1 MLQDSTN
8 DPSTIKSTLEVDAK
22 GSKLKPNDTKKGSIS
37 DVELL
42 NVEDLKTN
50 AKNTKLDVHILEVMK
65 EKDWWDKWEWD
76 HCVALE
82 DEYEDDHCYCSACQQ
97 TYEIT
102 NNEECSTIK
111 VKIIHIWKTTSTL
124 WVSSS
129 KGENINM
136 LLMDEKGNKIHAC
149 ANHYVLKLCQPMLKK
164 DNYILLSN
172 FNLYTGLE
180 GMQLTNHVGKIYFKN
195 NTSIS
200 VVQDF
205 NCAHDGFEFIEY
217 HDIITDEKYNKLA
230 FDIIGLIS
238 SKPKLKAIYYR
249 KKTTIISEFKLQ
261 NLNGDEVNVTL
272 WEDNADKLD
281 NYLSQ
286 EYIQNEPVV
295 LVIQLAK
302 INTWGNEHEVSTIPF
317 CTKVII
323 NENIPAIT
331 SFKRRLLDKKIC
343 NTKSRIV
350 DQDDSIANE
359 AQYSESA
366 PIDAG
371 DLSTVKH
378 GNACDVTVINISVDE
393 DEAQCSES
401 APIDDGD
408 LSTVKHGNACD
419 VTVINISVD
428 EDEAQC
434 SESAPIDDGDLSI
447 VKHGNACDVTVI
459 NISDDEDEIYA
470 AGLNGYRSTPI
481 LKKPKQNEQYAYN
494 ISDDDIDL
502 HDTDNEVGCFA
513 GTSHGFSKSTFQ
525 RGKNTC
531 KLDDYFEYEIDG
543 GYGFTSEEASF
554 KDDVSEQLK
563 LDMDS
568 LNGKKTN
575 HTYDADYII
584 QHNCTWWNHNA
595 HENEDM
601 VVYAPFHPNIGYY
614 YQLRLSRVY

>member
-1 MLQDSTN
+1 MQTN
-8 DPSTIKSTLEVDAK
+8 I
-22 GSKLKPNDTKKGSIS
+22 N
-37 DVELL
+37 LL
-42 NVEDLKTN
+42 TQ
-50 AKNTKLDVHILEVMK
+50 AKN
-65 EKDWWDKWEWD
+65 
-76 HCVALE
+76 
-82 DEYEDDHCYCSACQQ
+82 
-97 TYEIT
+97 IT
-102 NNEECSTIK
+102 Q
-111 VKIIHIWKTTSTL
+111 
-124 WVSSS
+124 
-129 KGENINM
+129 
-136 LLMDEKGNKIHAC
+136 GNKIHAC

-164 DNYILLSN
+164 DTYILLSN

-180 GMQLTNHVGKIYFKN
+180 GMKLTNHVGKIYFKN

-217 HDIITDEKYNKLA
+217 RDIITDEKYNKLA

-238 SKPKLKAIYYR
+238 SKPKLKTIYYR

-272 WEDNADKLD
+272 WEDNADRLD

-295 LVIQLAK
+295 LVIQLPK
-302 INTWGNEHEVSTIPF
+302 INTWGSCWI
-317 CTKVII
+317 
-323 NENIPAIT
+323 
-331 SFKRRLLDKKIC
+331 KKIC

-419 VTVINISVD
+419 VTVINISAD
-428 EDEAQC
+428 EDEKYVFLKC
-434 SESAPIDDGDLSI
+434 
-447 VKHGNACDVTVI
+447 
-459 NISDDEDEIYA
+459 
-470 AGLNGYRSTPI
+470 I
-481 LKKPKQNEQYAYN
+481 LMIQDKILICYAY
-494 ISDDDIDL
+494 
-502 HDTDNEVGCFA
+502 VGFFA

-525 RGKNTC
+525 RGRNIF
-531 KLDDYFEYEIDG
+531 KLDDYFEYDIDG
-543 GYGFTSEEASF
+543 GYTFTSEEKIESNIWNGLGMQKYRKGEIVHRKWVYSVNLHVVTHEQDHNQIKALVLEGNWYQF
-554 KDDVSEQLK
+554 AQDCGFEEEKMLRIKLVRYEVQKIDDEILK
-563 LDMDS
+563 
-568 LNGKKTN
+568 
-575 HTYDADYII
+575 IPI
-584 QHNCTWWNHNA
+584 
-595 HENEDM
+595 
-601 VVYAPFHPNIGYY
+601 FH
-614 YQLRLSRVY
+614 VC

>member
-1 MLQDSTN
+1 
-8 DPSTIKSTLEVDAK
+8 
-22 GSKLKPNDTKKGSIS
+22 
-37 DVELL
+37 
-42 NVEDLKTN
+42 
-50 AKNTKLDVHILEVMK
+50 
-65 EKDWWDKWEWD
+65 
-76 HCVALE
+76 
-82 DEYEDDHCYCSACQQ
+82 
-97 TYEIT
+97 
-102 NNEECSTIK
+102 
-111 VKIIHIWKTTSTL
+111 
-124 WVSSS
+124 
-129 KGENINM
+129 
-136 LLMDEKGNKIHAC
+136 
-149 ANHYVLKLCQPMLKK
+149 MLKK
-164 DNYILLSN
+164 DNCILLSN

-195 NTSIS
+195 NITIS

-238 SKPKLKAIYYR
+238 SKPNLKAIYYR

-323 NENIPAIT
+323 NENVPAIT
-331 SFKRRLLDKKIC
+331 SFKR
-343 NTKSRIV
+343 RIV

-359 AQYSESA
+359 AQYSKSA

-378 GNACDVTVINISVDE
+378 GIACDVTVIKISVDE

-401 APIDDGD
+401 SPIDDGD
-408 LSTVKHGNACD
+408 LST
-419 VTVINISVD
+419 
-428 EDEAQC
+428 
-434 SESAPIDDGDLSI
+434 

-470 AGLNGYRSTPI
+470 AGLNGYRSTLI
-481 LKKPKQNEQYAYN
+481 LKKPKQSEQYVYN

-502 HDTDNEVGCFA
+502 HDTDYEVVCLTHNNRRFIEDEFWNVYE
-513 GTSHGFSKSTFQ
+513 HVQNRIF
-525 RGKNTC
+525 C
-531 KLDDYFEYEIDG
+531 K
-543 GYGFTSEEASF
+543 
-554 KDDVSEQLK
+554 
-563 LDMDS
+563 
-568 LNGKKTN
+568 
-575 HTYDADYII
+575 
-584 QHNCTWWNHNA
+584 
-595 HENEDM
+595 
-601 VVYAPFHPNIGYY
+601 
-614 YQLRLSRVY
+614 

>member
-1 MLQDSTN
+1 MSNSNPKTFLQ
-8 DPSTIKSTLEVDAK
+8 
-22 GSKLKPNDTKKGSIS
+22 GRRKKQKHSSLTPMFNCDIS
-37 DVELL
+37 Y
-42 NVEDLKTN
+42 
-50 AKNTKLDVHILEVMK
+50 LD
-65 EKDWWDKWEWD
+65 
-76 HCVALE
+76 
-82 DEYEDDHCYCSACQQ
+82 
-97 TYEIT
+97 EIT

-124 WVSSS
+124 W
-129 KGENINM
+129 
-136 LLMDEKGNKIHAC
+136 GNKINAC

-164 DNYILLSN
+164 DNCILLSN

-217 HDIITDEKYNKLA
+217 HDIVTDEKYNKLA

-238 SKPKLKAIYYR
+238 SKPKLKEIYYR

-295 LVIQLAK
+295 LVFQLAK
-302 INTWGNEHEVSTIPF
+302 INTWGT
-317 CTKVII
+317 
-323 NENIPAIT
+323 
-331 SFKRRLLDKKIC
+331 
-343 NTKSRIV
+343 
-350 DQDDSIANE
+350 
-359 AQYSESA
+359 

-419 VTVINISVD
+419 VTVINIS
-428 EDEAQC
+428 
-434 SESAPIDDGDLSI
+434 
-447 VKHGNACDVTVI
+447 
-459 NISDDEDEIYA
+459 DDEDEIYA

-481 LKKPKQNEQYAYN
+481 LKKPKQNEQYVYN

-525 RGKNTC
+525 RGKNIC
-531 KLDDYFEYEIDG
+531 KIDDYFEYEIDENRIQHLERFG
-543 GYGFTSEEASF
+543 DAKVPKGRDHAQKWVYSVNLHVVTHEQDHSQIKALVLEGNWDQFGQDYGFEEE
-554 KDDVSEQLK
+554 KILRIKLVRYEVQK
-563 LDMDS
+563 LDDEI
-568 LNGKKTN
+568 LK
-575 HTYDADYII
+575 IPI
-584 QHNCTWWNHNA
+584 
-595 HENEDM
+595 
-601 VVYAPFHPNIGYY
+601 FH
-614 YQLRLSRVY
+614 VC